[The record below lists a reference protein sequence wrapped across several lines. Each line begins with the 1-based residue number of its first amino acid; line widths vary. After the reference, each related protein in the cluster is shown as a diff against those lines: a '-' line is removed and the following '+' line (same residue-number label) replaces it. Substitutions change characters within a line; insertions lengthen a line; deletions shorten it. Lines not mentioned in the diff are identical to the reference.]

1 LRGTQL
7 GILEKRKGEKG
18 FIFCDLV
25 IWEIFKR
32 NLKRGKGFHLPVYAP
47 RF

>member
-1 LRGTQL
+1 VNL
-7 GILEKRKGEKG
+7 GMNLGKICEGLNREYWRREKEKKG

-32 NLKRGKGFHLPVYAP
+32 NSKWV
-47 RF
+47 